1 MDHGAFGQLVKE
13 LSRLPGLGPRSA
25 RRIALHLLTQNPA
38 PARPLAD
45 ALTHAANTMKICTT
59 CGMLDDHDPCY
70 ICADHRRDPTQLC
83 IVAGV
88 SDVWAVERTHQFKGR
103 YHILGGILSAIDGVT
118 PDMLRINSFMQRLN
132 TDVGSHVT
140 EIVLA
145 LPATIDGQTTS
156 HYLHDCIARAVP
168 ADRRPTL
175 TRLALGL
182 PVGGELDY
190 LDDGTIAAAFK
201 ARAVVP

>member
-13 LSRLPGLGPRSA
+13 LARLPGFGPRSA
-25 RRIALHLLTQNPA
+25 RRIALHLLTDASMPA
-38 PARPLAD
+38 KTLASTI
-45 ALTHAANTMKICTT
+45 THAANTMKICTI
-59 CGMLDDHDPCY
+59 CGMLDDHDPCH
-70 ICADHRRDPTQLC
+70 ICADNRRDGSQLC
-83 IVAGV
+83 IVSGV

-118 PDMLRINSFMQRLN
+118 PDMLRINSFIRRL
-132 TDVGSHVT
+132 TTEIGGHVT

-156 HYLHDCIARAVP
+156 HYIQDCIARAVP
-168 ADRRPTL
+168 AENRPKI

-190 LDDGTIAAAFK
+190 LDDGTISAAFK
-201 ARAVVP
+201 ARAVV